1 MRVILSESAIGDL
14 IEGRRFYED
23 QEEDGLGDYFEGSML
38 QELEA
43 LESTA
48 GIHRL
53 VHGRHRLIC
62 STFPYAIYYRMEP
75 SGDVAV
81 LRILDCRRD
90 PRWIKRAVKKS

>member
-1 MRVILSESAIGDL
+1 MRVILAESAIGDL

-23 QEEDGLGDYFEGSML
+23 QEEPGLGEYFERSML

-43 LESTA
+43 LENIA
-48 GIHRL
+48 GIHPV

-62 STFPYAIYYRMEP
+62 GTFPYAIYYRMQPGGE
-75 SGDVAV
+75 VAV

-90 PRWIKRAVKKS
+90 PRWIRRAVKNS